1 MQFYTKST
9 PQNPM
14 SQSVFLDC
22 EVGRSFKLIFKIT
35 NEDLFDDLQIKYHKE
50 QGEFHKQ
57 KGEDLS
63 KIKEL
68 KRENKKLKEELQHKE
83 MGTLT

>member
-1 MQFYTKST
+1 
-9 PQNPM
+9 M
-14 SQSVFLDC
+14 SQENEYKS
-22 EVGRSFKLIFKIT
+22 